1 MNTIPQHLQNRLD
14 LLRINADTRNNL
26 REVIPVFREDLD
38 FIVEKFYA
46 HLRQF
51 PEVNRIFTGKSQ
63 IDALKKR
70 QKLHWIRLFSCKFD
84 NVYVM
89 SAIKIGKIH
98 YMQNV
103 SPSLYIA
110 GYTYFHCELISAV
123 TKRQSN
129 PRELSAILTAI
140 SRVIC
145 LDMDLSLSVYTQESG
160 EKKTPRDASEWIIE

>member
-1 MNTIPQHLQNRLD
+1 MNTIPQHLQKRLD
-14 LLRINADTRNNL
+14 LLKIDADTRNSL
-26 REVIPVFREDLD
+26 RKVIPVFRDDLD

-51 PEVNRIFTGKSQ
+51 PEVNRIFTGKAQ

-84 NVYVM
+84 NAYVTG
-89 SAIKIGKIH
+89 AVKIGKIH
-98 YMQNV
+98 YTQNV

-110 GYTYFHCELISAV
+110 GYTYFHCELINAV

-129 PRELSAILTAI
+129 PRELSTIMTAI
-140 SRVIC
+140 SRIIC
-145 LDMDLSLSVYTQESG
+145 LDMDLSLSVYTQENGDKQPSDD
-160 EKKTPRDASEWIIE
+160 ESEWVIE